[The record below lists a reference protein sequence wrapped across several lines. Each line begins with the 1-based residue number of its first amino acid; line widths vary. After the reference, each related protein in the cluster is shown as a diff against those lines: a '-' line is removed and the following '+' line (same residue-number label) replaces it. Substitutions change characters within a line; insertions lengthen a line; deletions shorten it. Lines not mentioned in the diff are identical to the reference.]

1 MSRRLLAVLLVA
13 AATLLGSA
21 GTAAAATLS
30 VTTSALPSA
39 NSSAVSPANNQ
50 ACLQCHSST
59 AAKAIYVQ
67 VQGQRVRAAVD
78 PTVYEHSLH
87 GALACTSCH
96 LGFKP
101 DAHSAAETQ
110 GWLQTAKLKAC
121 ANCHA
126 DQFAMYRGSFHGNL
140 VLNEGSTKAP
150 ECADCHSPHDIL
162 APQSAAFRASIP
174 QLCARCHAY
183 QYKTYGDSYHG
194 KATYLGDAK
203 TAVCTDCHG
212 GHRILAASNPQ
223 STINKKNLVHTCS
236 QCHPGANKNFAS
248 FMVHVDPSN
257 PGSSWYVF
265 AINVAYWLL
274 IAVVFSFGIVHSGL
288 YIYRG
293 FKDGLYSRS
302 HS

>member
-1 MSRRLLAVLLVA
+1 MRRLP
-13 AATLLGSA
+13 
-21 GTAAAATLS
+21 LS
-30 VTTSALPSA
+30 RTTSWRRS
-39 NSSAVSPANNQ
+39 
-50 ACLQCHSST
+50 
-59 AAKAIYVQ
+59 
-67 VQGQRVRAAVD
+67 R
-78 PTVYEHSLH
+78 
-87 GALACTSCH
+87 
-96 LGFKP
+96 
-101 DAHSAAETQ
+101 
-110 GWLQTAKLKAC
+110 
-121 ANCHA
+121 
-126 DQFAMYRGSFHGNL
+126 
-140 VLNEGSTKAP
+140 
-150 ECADCHSPHDIL
+150 
-162 APQSAAFRASIP
+162 AAFRASIP

-265 AINVAYWLL
+265 VINVGYWLL